1 MRPWAIAALT
11 VLFALSAGTF
21 LFAKGPGNKKDP
33 GGPGQRAKSTS
44 VSVVVSM
51 PGKKA
56 AAPRSTP
63 PGWSQGKK
71 TGWRGGAEPPGQA
84 KKSGTRSV
92 VVPASAT
99 GRTAASRPARSA

>member
-1 MRPWAIAALT
+1 MSPWVIRALT

-33 GGPGQRAKSTS
+33 GGPGQRGKSTS

-84 KKSGTRSV
+84 KKSGTSSFV
-92 VVPASAT
+92 VHASAT
-99 GRTAASRPARSA
+99 GRESARK